1 MPLVRLLHGRLPPAP
16 PAPAPSSSRLPRG
29 LDGLL
34 ASLAELLAK
43 LERGLRAGAVVSSR
57 KSGGDDRG
65 RGKARVGGGPPG
77 KDPSKRCASKEPR
90 AFRSASRGPCSLA
103 GSKGSSPGPPFAP
116 RCPDFL
122 GPPNALRRPLPAPG
136 VPSDPDRLASPF
148 LRPNLAL
155 PESESLNFSSRRL
168 AFSPNRSMPADLG
181 PAAPS
186 LPGTLQCFGQRPGSG
201 SPGLGFLGCK
211 PLTGAQRAAQV
222 PGARD
227 PEACPS
233 ERVRA
238 RLARPT
244 VAAVLLRS
252 VHASARATARRPDP
266 ARPPG
271 SHSHRPNFSKLLSA
285 WPDLLSGKGG
295 ARCAPRVE
303 VSAQGF
309 PAHRKKRTVG
319 AAFEVE
325 GCRQD
330 VKGQGADWAAASTKL
345 RIY

>member
-1 MPLVRLLHGRLPPAP
+1 M
-16 PAPAPSSSRLPRG
+16 
-29 LDGLL
+29 L

-168 AFSPNRSMPADLG
+168 AFSPNRSMLADLG
-181 PAAPS
+181 PAAPF
-186 LPGTLQCFGQRPGSG
+186 LPRTLQCFGQRPGSG
-201 SPGLGFLGCK
+201 SPGLGFLGYK
-211 PLTGAQRAAQV
+211 QLTGAQQAAQV

-238 RLARPT
+238 RLARPK
-244 VAAVLLRS
+244 VAAALRRS
-252 VHASARATARRPDP
+252 VHASARATARRPGP
-266 ARPPG
+266 ARPAPLALTCRDPT
-271 SHSHRPNFSKLLSA
+271 SPNFCLPGRIYFPGRAERGVHHGL
-285 WPDLLSGKGG
+285 
-295 ARCAPRVE
+295 RCPRKD
-303 VSAQGF
+303 F
-309 PAHRKKRTVG
+309 
-319 AAFEVE
+319 
-325 GCRQD
+325 
-330 VKGQGADWAAASTKL
+330 L
-345 RIY
+345 RIARRALWKLPSRWRAADRT

>member
-1 MPLVRLLHGRLPPAP
+1 M
-16 PAPAPSSSRLPRG
+16 
-29 LDGLL
+29 L

-43 LERGLRAGAVVSSR
+43 LERGLRAGAVVSNR

-103 GSKGSSPGPPFAP
+103 GSKASSPGPPFAA

-122 GPPNALRRPLPAPG
+122 GPPNPLRRPLPAPG

-168 AFSPNRSMPADLG
+168 AFSPNRSMLTDLG

-186 LPGTLQCFGQRPGSG
+186 SPGTLHSFGQRPVSG

-211 PLTGAQRAAQV
+211 SHTGAQRAAQV

-238 RLARPT
+238 WLAGPT
-244 VAAVLLRS
+244 VAAVFAGLS
-252 VHASARATARRPDP
+252 TRRLAPPPGCP

-271 SHSHRPNFSKLLSA
+271 SHLHGPNFSKLLSA
-285 WPDLLSGKGG
+285 RPDLLSGKGG
-295 ARCAPRVE
+295 ARCAPGIE

-309 PAHRKKRTVG
+309 PAHRRKGTVVLPPRWRAEDRT
-319 AAFEVE
+319 
-325 GCRQD
+325 
-330 VKGQGADWAAASTKL
+330 
-345 RIY
+345 